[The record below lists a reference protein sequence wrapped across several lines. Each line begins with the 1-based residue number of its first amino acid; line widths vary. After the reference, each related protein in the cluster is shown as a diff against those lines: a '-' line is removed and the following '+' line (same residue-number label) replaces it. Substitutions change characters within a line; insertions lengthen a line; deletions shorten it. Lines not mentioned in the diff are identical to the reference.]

1 MEEWVVPEHMKQLAG
16 TTVKNF
22 GYDKTNTVEY
32 HFNQYGFR
40 NKYNSGT
47 SINESRL

>member
-32 HFNQYGFR
+32 HFNQYG
-40 NKYNSGT
+40 T
-47 SINESRL
+47 